1 MKKIS
6 VEEILKYFDEEVK
19 KESYIPNIKFEDKS
33 KLDVIYPLIGKF
45 AYAHVYYD
53 LLSDEII
60 YEVLEPEVS
69 DEEKLIIDKAKE
81 YILDEMYKDPE
92 SFLNVDPKFIL
103 IKKLEEFV
111 KKFKINLDK
120 EEFLKYYYYLWR
132 DMLGL
137 EKIEPLFY
145 DVFIEDI
152 SCDGYDIPVYVHHNK
167 FGILRTNIIF
177 SKEEL
182 DRFIVKLAQ
191 KAGKNISYAEPLLD
205 ATLPD
210 GSRINATYSQE
221 ITTRGPT
228 FTIRKFKK
236 QMLSLIDL
244 IKLNMLNSKIAA
256 YLWTLVEARANILI
270 AGSTSS
276 GKTTLLNAIV
286 QFIPPDAKVI
296 SIEDTRELQLYHD
309 NWIPA
314 TTRRGFFIGEKYYGE
329 INMYDLL
336 AESFRQNPDYVIVGE
351 VRGQEAYVMFQG
363 MASGHAAL
371 STIHTDTWRSL
382 VRRLTTPPINLPIEQ
397 VALLDAVV
405 FTIRARNISPSAR
418 RIREIVEVG
427 KYKDNKIE
435 AEPVVRWNFT
445 KDKFE
450 FKDLGKYVEEELKYR
465 MGFEK
470 DFKKSIEEKEKII
483 KYLAKKNIRDHK
495 KISDYIKLYYT
506 DKDSLLE
513 KIE

>member
-1 MKKIS
+1 
-6 VEEILKYFDEEVK
+6 
-19 KESYIPNIKFEDKS
+19 
-33 KLDVIYPLIGKF
+33 
-45 AYAHVYYD
+45 
-53 LLSDEII
+53 
-60 YEVLEPEVS
+60 
-69 DEEKLIIDKAKE
+69 
-81 YILDEMYKDPE
+81 
-92 SFLNVDPKFIL
+92 
-103 IKKLEEFV
+103 
-111 KKFKINLDK
+111 
-120 EEFLKYYYYLWR
+120 
-132 DMLGL
+132 
-137 EKIEPLFY
+137 
-145 DVFIEDI
+145 
-152 SCDGYDIPVYVHHNK
+152 
-167 FGILRTNIIF
+167 
-177 SKEEL
+177 
-182 DRFIVKLAQ
+182 
-191 KAGKNISYAEPLLD
+191 
-205 ATLPD
+205 
-210 GSRINATYSQE
+210 
-221 ITTRGPT
+221 
-228 FTIRKFKK
+228 
-236 QMLSLIDL
+236 
-244 IKLNMLNSKIAA
+244 MLNEKIAA

-296 SIEDTRELQLYHD
+296 SIEDTRELQLYHE

-314 TTRRGFFIGEKYYGE
+314 TTRRGFFIGDKYYGE

-405 FTIRARNISPSAR
+405 FMVRARNISPSAR
-418 RIREIVEVG
+418 RVREIVEVG

-450 FKDLGKYVEEELKYR
+450 YKDLGKYIEEELKYR
-465 MGFEK
+465 TGFGK
-470 DFKKSIEEKEKII
+470 DFKESIEEKEKVI
-483 KYLAKKNIRDHK
+483 KYLVKKNIRDHK
-495 KISDYIKLYYT
+495 KIADYIKLYYV